1 MALLLWLPPLLIC
14 SAGEVSAVQSGA
26 GTAAV
31 MSTVCMFV
39 SFVFVSAGCNYTSVL
54 VQRVRVG
61 RCTNAANDQLWIMNI
76 KRRVK
81 HLQLIE
87 FSPSLTKRMFNC
99 QLVICSFVRVRT
111 RFLLSEWAHVFI
123 MCIKAGVH
131 LFN

>member
-39 SFVFVSAGCNYTSVL
+39 SFVFVSAACNYSSFPM
-54 VQRVRVG
+54 QRVRVG
-61 RCTNAANDQLWIMNI
+61 RCTKTANVLLRIMNI
-76 KRRVK
+76 EPCVK

-87 FSPSLTKRMFNC
+87 FSPSLTKRMFNR

-111 RFLLSEWAHVFI
+111 RFYCLSALMFLLCA
-123 MCIKAGVH
+123 
-131 LFN
+131 